1 MCKKIIII
9 GAGDLGQLLAHH
21 ITHDAQ
27 QTIVG
32 FLDDTMVKETL
43 VDGFPVLGG
52 IQDAQT
58 FFNQGLCDEA
68 IIAIGYNHFE
78 FRASV
83 FEDIKQIMPIYSF
96 IHSSAYIDPSTK
108 IGNGVVVLPGC
119 VIDKGCVIEDNVLM
133 NAGVVIA
140 HDSKVKEH
148 SFFGPGV
155 KIAGFSVVG
164 SKCFLGISST
174 ILNNLTICDSV
185 IIAAG
190 ALVNKSITEK
200 GTYIGI
206 PAKIKL

>member
-32 FLDDTMVKETL
+32 FLDDTTVKETL
-43 VDGFPVLGG
+43 VEGYPVLGG

-58 FFNQGLCDEA
+58 LFNLGLCDEA

-96 IHSSAYIDPSTK
+96 IHSSVYIDPSTK
-108 IGNGVVVLPGC
+108 IGDGVVVLPGC

-140 HDSKVKEH
+140 HDSKIMKH
-148 SFFGPGV
+148 SFLGPAV
-155 KIAGFSVVG
+155 KIAGFTTIG
-164 SKCFLGISST
+164 SRCFLGINAT
-174 ILNNLTICDSV
+174 ILNNLKISDAV
-185 IIAAG
+185 LIAAG

-206 PAKIKL
+206 PAKLKQ